1 MAYDDI
7 YSGCNKLSNNEYI
20 MFYMHTYLE
29 FKKHSN
35 QLLLNNFQQ
44 LAHFISF
51 SDTISIFI
59 QK

>member
-1 MAYDDI
+1 M
-7 YSGCNKLSNNEYI
+7 S
-20 MFYMHTYLE
+20 FMHTYLE

-35 QLLLNNFQQ
+35 QLPQNNFQQ
-44 LAHFISF
+44 LSHFISF